1 MARLTAIP
9 QIADSIN
16 FSCYQSSTTWLA
28 GWQRDGNSIVKTY
41 HFSDFIEAM
50 SFMNQ
55 AAFHAEA
62 LEHHPEWRNTYNI
75 VEVRLTNHD
84 TGGISSLD
92 IRLAKRMEHII
103 QPKRL

>member
-1 MARLTAIP
+1 MSSLSDEQVDLQLEELT
-9 QIADSIN
+9 
-16 FSCYQSSTTWLA
+16 
-28 GWQRDGNSIVKTY
+28 GWQRDGKSIIKTY

-55 AAFHAEA
+55 AAFYAES
-62 LEHHPEWRNTYNI
+62 LEHHPEWRNTYNV

-84 TGGISSLD
+84 IGGISSLD
-92 IRLAKRMEHII
+92 IRLAKRMEYII

>member
-1 MARLTAIP
+1 MSSL
-9 QIADSIN
+9 S
-16 FSCYQSSTTWLA
+16 YQQVDLQLEELA
-28 GWQRDGNSIVKTY
+28 GWEREGDSIVKTY

-55 AAFHAEA
+55 AAFYAEA
-62 LEHHPEWRNTYNI
+62 LDHHPEWRNMYNV
-75 VEVRLTNHD
+75 VEVRLTTGD
-84 TGGISSLD
+84 TGGLTSHD

>member
-1 MARLTAIP
+1 M
-9 QIADSIN
+9 
-16 FSCYQSSTTWLA
+16 SSLSDKQVNLQLEELP
-28 GWQRDGNSIVKTY
+28 GWQRDGGSIVKTY
-41 HFSDFIEAM
+41 HFSDFIEAI

-62 LEHHPEWRNTYNI
+62 LEHHPEWRNTYNV
-75 VEVRLTNHD
+75 VEVRLTTHD
-84 TGGISSLD
+84 TGGITSLD

>member
-1 MARLTAIP
+1 MSSLSDK
-9 QIADSIN
+9 QIN
-16 FSCYQSSTTWLA
+16 LQLEELA

-41 HFSDFIEAM
+41 HFSDFVDAM

-75 VEVRLTNHD
+75 VEVRLTNYD

>member
-1 MARLTAIP
+1 MSSLSDK
-9 QIADSIN
+9 QIN
-16 FSCYQSSTTWLA
+16 LQLEELA

-41 HFSDFIEAM
+41 HFSGFIEAM

>member
-1 MARLTAIP
+1 MSSLSDKQIDLQLEDLT
-9 QIADSIN
+9 
-16 FSCYQSSTTWLA
+16 
-28 GWQRDGNSIVKTY
+28 GWQRDGNSIVKSY
-41 HFSDFIEAM
+41 HFGDFIEAM

-62 LEHHPEWRNTYNI
+62 LEHHPEWHNVYN
-75 VEVRLTNHD
+75 VVKVRLTTHD

-103 QPKRL
+103 QPKRF

>member
-1 MARLTAIP
+1 MSSLSDK
-9 QIADSIN
+9 QINLQLED
-16 FSCYQSSTTWLA
+16 LP
-28 GWQRDGNSIVKTY
+28 GWQRDGNSIVKSY
-41 HFSDFIEAM
+41 HFSDFVEAM

-62 LEHHPEWRNTYNI
+62 LEHHPEWTNTYN
-75 VEVRLTNHD
+75 VVDVRLTNHD

-103 QPKRL
+103 QPKTF

>member
-1 MARLTAIP
+1 MSSLSDK
-9 QIADSIN
+9 QINLQLED
-16 FSCYQSSTTWLA
+16 LA

-62 LEHHPEWRNTYNI
+62 LEHHPEWRNMYNI
-75 VEVRLTNHD
+75 VEVRLTNQD
-84 TGGISSLD
+84 TGGVSSLD
-92 IRLAKRMEHII
+92 IRLARRMEHII

>member
-1 MARLTAIP
+1 M
-9 QIADSIN
+9 
-16 FSCYQSSTTWLA
+16 SSLSHQQVDLQLEELA
-28 GWQRDGNSIVKTY
+28 GWVREGDSIVKTY
-41 HFSDFIEAM
+41 HFSDFIEAI

-62 LEHHPEWRNTYNI
+62 LEHHPEWRNTYNV
-75 VEVRLTNHD
+75 VEVRLTTHD
-84 TGGISSLD
+84 TGGITSLD

>member
-1 MARLTAIP
+1 MSSLSDK
-9 QIADSIN
+9 QIN
-16 FSCYQSSTTWLA
+16 LQLEELA

-62 LEHHPEWRNTYNI
+62 LEHHPEWRNIYNI
-75 VEVRLTNHD
+75 VEVRLTNQD
-84 TGGISSLD
+84 TGGVSSLD
-92 IRLAKRMEHII
+92 IRLAKRMEHIVK
-103 QPKRL
+103 PKRL

>member
-1 MARLTAIP
+1 MSSLSDK
-9 QIADSIN
+9 QIN
-16 FSCYQSSTTWLA
+16 LQLEELA

-55 AAFHAEA
+55 AAFHVEA
-62 LEHHPEWRNTYNI
+62 LEHHPEWRNIYNI
-75 VEVRLTNHD
+75 VEVRLTNQD

-92 IRLAKRMEHII
+92 IRLAKRMEHIV

>member
-1 MARLTAIP
+1 MSSLSDK
-9 QIADSIN
+9 QINLQLEDLAD
-16 FSCYQSSTTWLA
+16 
-28 GWQRDGNSIVKTY
+28 WQRDGNSIVKTY

-62 LEHHPEWRNTYNI
+62 LEHHPEWRNVYNI

>member
-1 MARLTAIP
+1 MSSLSDK
-9 QIADSIN
+9 QIN
-16 FSCYQSSTTWLA
+16 LQLEELA

-41 HFSDFIEAM
+41 YFSDFIEAM

-62 LEHHPEWRNTYNI
+62 LEHHPEWRNIYNV

-103 QPKRL
+103 QPKHL

>member
-1 MARLTAIP
+1 MSSLSDK
-9 QIADSIN
+9 QINLQLED
-16 FSCYQSSTTWLA
+16 LP

-62 LEHHPEWRNTYNI
+62 LEYHPEWRNTYNI
-75 VEVRLTNHD
+75 VEVRLTNQD

-92 IRLAKRMEHII
+92 IRLARRMEHFI